1 MTLSVVAA
9 ALIFWVAV
17 FMIYFTST
25 GTTPT
30 DFFLGRYELPPDLG
44 AWKETGTDATL
55 GLLRE
60 ERLLLPDGHPS
71 ASYVLKQV
79 RFRDPR
85 TRAIVR
91 TEPDQRLARRR
102 VGRGESK

>member
-1 MTLSVVAA
+1 MTLPVVAA
-9 ALIFWVAV
+9 ALIFWAAV

-30 DFFLGRYELPPDLG
+30 DFFLGRYELPSDLG
-44 AWKETGTDATL
+44 VWKQTGMDAA
-55 GLLRE
+55 GHLRE
-60 ERLLLPDGHPS
+60 ERLLLPEGHPR

-85 TRAIVR
+85 TRSIVR
-91 TEPDQRLARRR
+91 AEPDQRLARRR
-102 VGRGESK
+102 VGRAESE

>member
-1 MTLSVVAA
+1 MTLPVVVA
-9 ALIFWVAV
+9 ALIFWAAV

-44 AWKETGTDATL
+44 AWKETGVDATG

-60 ERLLLPDGHPS
+60 ERVLLPDGHPH

-79 RFRDPR
+79 RFRDLH

-91 TEPDQRLARRR
+91 TEPEQRLARRR
-102 VGRGESK
+102 LGRGNGE